1 MSYQATTQ
9 AHRASADTIMARAR
23 SLNSIFGGSFMTDAK
38 LIEVEAITKE
48 IEAQAKILRKLSARR

>member
-1 MSYQATTQ
+1 
-9 AHRASADTIMARAR
+9 MARAR